1 MMRKAQLILL
11 MAVAMVLAG
20 CGFKPMYG
28 SSPGNAGVSSELA
41 AVVIPE
47 ATDRTGQLIR
57 NDLISTMKAGT
68 GGEKYSLSLKIEE
81 KNSGI
86 IKKTL
91 PAVTRQAV
99 NLKVEYELMER
110 ATGNIVTS
118 GKTFANVS
126 YDVIR
131 QPFADM
137 QAETDARERAALEV
151 AGDVR
156 TRLAAYFAK
165 QQQKP

>member
-1 MMRKAQLILL
+1 MRKTQLIIV
-11 MAVAMVLAG
+11 MAVAVVLAG
-20 CGFKPMYG
+20 CGYRPLYG
-28 SSPGNAGVSSELA
+28 SSPGNAGVSDELA
-41 AVVIPE
+41 AVTIAE
-47 ATDRTGQLIR
+47 AGDRTGQLIR
-57 NDLISTMKAGT
+57 NELISTMKAGT
-68 GGEKYSLSLKIEE
+68 GGNKYALTLKIEE
-81 KNSGI
+81 KDPGI

-99 NLKVEYELMER
+99 TLNVEYELMER
-110 ATGNIVTS
+110 ASGTIVSS
-118 GKTFANVS
+118 GKTFSSVS

-137 QAETDARERAALEV
+137 QAQTDATERAAIEV
-151 AGDVR
+151 ATDIR

>member
-1 MMRKAQLILL
+1 MRKAQLILL
-11 MAVAMVLAG
+11 LAVAAVLAG
-20 CGFKPMYG
+20 CGFRPMYG
-28 SSPGNAGVSSELA
+28 SSPGNAGVSGEMA

-68 GGEKYSLSLKIEE
+68 GGEKYSLTLKVEQ
-81 KNSGI
+81 KDSGI

-110 ATGNIVTS
+110 ASGNIVAS
-118 GKTFANVS
+118 GKTFSNVS

-137 QAETDARERAALEV
+137 QAETDATERAALEV
-151 AGDVR
+151 AGDIR
-156 TRLAAYFAK
+156 TRIAAYFAK
-165 QQQKP
+165 QQEKP